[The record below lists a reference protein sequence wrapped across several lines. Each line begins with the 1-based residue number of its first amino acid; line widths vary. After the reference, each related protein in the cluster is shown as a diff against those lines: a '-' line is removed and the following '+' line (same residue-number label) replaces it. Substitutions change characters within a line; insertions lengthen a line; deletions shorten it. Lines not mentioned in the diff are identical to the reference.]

1 MRTVLT
7 AVFILAAGVA
17 VIGLVAVHRSR
28 ITLPVTRIIDA
39 QDATLLRITGRVT
52 DGATLRAPY
61 SGRACV
67 YYRIDFAFIQF
78 NRRASYTRSESSD
91 FTVSDGTGVARVT
104 RDGAQFEA
112 ARDEGEATR
121 ASQLSDRALEL
132 IRQFRWWVPDIAA
145 VELAESVIAVGDEVD
160 IAGTPSREII
170 AADQGERGFRDAP
183 GTQLVFSGKTY
194 VLKR

>member
-1 MRTVLT
+1 VLT

-17 VIGLVAVHRSR
+17 VIGLVAVRRSR
-28 ITLPVTRIIDA
+28 ITVPVTRIADA
-39 QDATLLRITGRVT
+39 PDATLVRIHGRVT

-61 SGRACV
+61 TGRPCV
-67 YYRIDFAFIQF
+67 YYRIDFAFVQF
-78 NRRASYTRSESSD
+78 NRRERYTHSESND
-91 FTVSDGTGVARVT
+91 FTVSDDTGIARVI
-104 RDGAQFEA
+104 RDGVQFEVN
-112 ARDEGEATR
+112 RDEGEATR
-121 ASQLSDRALEL
+121 ASNLSERALGVIREL
-132 IRQFRWWVPDIAA
+132 RWPVPEIAA

-160 IAGTPSREII
+160 IAGTPSREAS